1 MNQSRF
7 SLRQRARSFRYA
19 FRGLAI
25 LVREEHNARIH
36 LVAAVGVIA
45 AGVLFRLSR
54 WEWVAVTFAIG
65 LVFSFELLNSA
76 LERLAD
82 VVSPERSE
90 AIGKIK
96 DLSAAGVLMSALTA
110 LVIGLWVFVPKIVA
124 LW

>member
-54 WEWVAVTFAIG
+54 WEWVAVTLAIG

>member
-7 SLRQRARSFRYA
+7 SLRQRGRSFRYA

-36 LVAAVGVIA
+36 LVAAIGVIA

-54 WEWVAVTFAIG
+54 WEWVAVTLAIG

>member
-7 SLRQRARSFRYA
+7 SLRQRGRSFRYA

>member
-36 LVAAVGVIA
+36 LVAAIGVIA

-54 WEWVAVTFAIG
+54 WEWVAVTLAIG